1 MSPIIKRRSIKAGLP
16 PGTLVHIGE
25 KRTEPVRISILD
37 YAEDQVEEVEAGEV
51 SDCLK
56 YKDKPTVTWIN
67 LEGIQQIEVIEAL
80 GRHFDLHPLVL
91 EDILNTDQ
99 RPKVEDFGVYLHI
112 VLKMFS
118 LDAGQEKVQSE
129 QISLILTKKF
139 VLSFQEG
146 LEGDVLNPL
155 RERIRTDKG
164 SIRKMGADYLA
175 YSIIDGIVDNYF
187 VILERLGE
195 KVEELQEEL
204 VARPDPHMLRNLHQL
219 KSEMILL
226 RKAVWPLREVI
237 SSLERADS
245 PLIQSSTKIFLRDVY
260 DHTIQVIDSIETF
273 RDLLSGMLD
282 IYLSSLSY
290 RMNEIMKVL
299 TIIATLFIPLT
310 FIVGIYG
317 MNFRY
322 LPELDWRWGYFVVWA
337 VMIAVAAGLI
347 VYFKRRKWF

>member
-1 MSPIIKRRSIKAGLP
+1 MSPVIKRRSIKAGLP

-37 YAEDQVEEVEAGEV
+37 YAEDQVEEVQAGEV

-219 KSEMILL
+219 KNEMILL

-337 VMIAVAAGLI
+337 VMIAVGTGMV
-347 VYFKRRKWF
+347 VYFKRKKWF

>member
-219 KSEMILL
+219 KNEMILL

-337 VMIAVAAGLI
+337 VMIAVGTGMV
-347 VYFKRRKWF
+347 VYFKRKKWF

>member
-1 MSPIIKRRSIKAGLP
+1 MIKRRSIKAGLP

-245 PLIQSSTKIFLRDVY
+245 PLIQSNTKIFLRDVY

-337 VMIAVAAGLI
+337 VMIAVGTGMV
-347 VYFKRRKWF
+347 VYFKRKKWF

>member
-1 MSPIIKRRSIKAGLP
+1 MSPVIKRRSIKAGLP

-219 KSEMILL
+219 KNEMILL

-273 RDLLSGMLD
+273 RDMLSGMLD

-337 VMIAVAAGLI
+337 VMIAVGTGMV
-347 VYFKRRKWF
+347 VYFKRKKWF